1 MPLRRCLM
9 IPLSSTTSADLT
21 WSKLSYR
28 SYVLELSNHVLGT
41 LSRRSFW
48 SSTFFADTQYGHWT
62 FRRGRWFGA
71 STQILDP
78 TSTQKIATFRSVW
91 GSGGG
96 TLTFADG
103 ETYCL
108 ECEGWWR
115 PVWQIAAP
123 NGETLLRVHARE
135 KTVELSAASLPSSRL
150 TQLIFFTW
158 YRALQAEEDIMIAA
172 ITAS

>member
-1 MPLRRCLM
+1 M
-9 IPLSSTTSADLT
+9 IPLSSAISTDLT
-21 WSKLSYR
+21 WSKVSHRTYA
-28 SYVLELSNHVLGT
+28 LEVNNQVLGT
-41 LSRRSFW
+41 LRRRNFW
-48 SSTFFADTQYGHWT
+48 SSTFFADTQYGHWI

-71 STQILDP
+71 GTQILDP

-103 ETYCL
+103 DAYYV
-108 ECEGWWR
+108 ECDGWWR
-115 PVWQIAAP
+115 PVWQIAATD
-123 NGETLLRVHARE
+123 GEPLLRLHTRE
-135 KTVELSAASLPSSRL
+135 KTVELSAASLPGSRL

-158 YRALQAEEDIMIAA
+158 YRALQTEEDAMIEA